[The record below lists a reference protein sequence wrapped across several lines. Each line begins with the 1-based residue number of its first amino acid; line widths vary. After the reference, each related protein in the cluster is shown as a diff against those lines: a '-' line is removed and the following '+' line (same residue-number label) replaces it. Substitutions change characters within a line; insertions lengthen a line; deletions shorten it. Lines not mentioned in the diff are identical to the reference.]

1 MEMSVGAFKLSWQ
14 LSYVALLRAHHQGR
28 LVRVSWLTKRS
39 MQAVLLAGVCAPA
52 STGRPH

>member
-1 MEMSVGAFKLSWQ
+1 MEMSLGACKMSWQ

-28 LVRVSWLTKRS
+28 LVRVPMFTKRS

-52 STGRPH
+52 PTGRPH